1 MYDEVIIH
9 YYFERK
15 FVKFILIL
23 ITGLS
28 LRVSSNEW
36 NTQTLFDY
44 LIDPLN
50 QKTAASFLFE
60 KRNEHCQKFLPA
72 VKKIIRAHRSN
83 LNQLNS
89 ALETSLAQD
98 MHNRNFILL
107 CLKESLDDQRKIAKT
122 AYVRLKQIQM
132 CYRIWNSFTEHGPD
146 VP

>member
-1 MYDEVIIH
+1 M
-9 YYFERK
+9 K
-15 FVKFILIL
+15 CILL
-23 ITGLS
+23 LLTGLS

-60 KRNEHCQKFLPA
+60 KRNENCQKFLPA

-89 ALETSLAQD
+89 TLEASLAQD

-107 CLKESLDDQRKIAKT
+107 CLKESLDDHRKIAKT
-122 AYVRLKQIQM
+122 AYLRLKQIQL
-132 CYRIWNSFTEHGPD
+132 CYKIWNSFTEHGAD